1 MKKRVAFYTLGCK
14 ANQYDT
20 EVMKEKI
27 REEDGFELV
36 AFEED
41 HDVSIINTCSVTNGA
56 DRKSRKYIRRAA
68 RKSKFVLVT
77 GCYVTLNSDTI
88 TEISGVDGLFSNSQK
103 TEIIDILKLAESN
116 NSGTFFPDQGSWDI
130 DRQAISR
137 DSNHTRAFLKIQDGC
152 SNRCSFCKVHFLRGP
167 ARSKSPARVVKE
179 TRNLGEHGFT
189 EVVLTGINMAEYG
202 ENDEELARLIRKL
215 AEVEEISRIRLSSI
229 NPEGITEELL
239 EAFEET
245 DNTCPYFHIP
255 LQSGSNRIL
264 DRMNRGYTRE
274 YYLDRVN
281 LIKQKLPNGTF
292 GTDLM
297 VGFPGERD
305 SDFEKTL
312 SMVKKVGFINTHVFR
327 YSPREVT
334 PASGF
339 DGRVDSNVKKH
350 RSEELRALAASVGQE
365 QREKFLGRTLEM
377 IVEEKS
383 DRIHGRRGYS
393 KNYLD
398 LHLPENSLA
407 KKIEGGETVT
417 VKLIDVED
425 DYCVGKPHDRL
436 KGENSASKRT
446 TREGKENN
454 TV

>member
-27 REEDGFELV
+27 KEADGLEPVTFD
-36 AFEED
+36 ED
-41 HDVSIINTCSVTNGA
+41 HDVSIINTCSVTNSA

-68 RKSKFVLVT
+68 RKGKTVLVT
-77 GCYVTLNSDTI
+77 GCYVTLDSDTI
-88 TEISGVDGLFSNSQK
+88 SEISGVDGIIPNSQK
-103 TEIIDILKLAESN
+103 TEIIDILKRAESN
-116 NSGTFFPDQGSWDI
+116 DAVTFPQDPVNWDI
-130 DRQAISR
+130 DRQAISQ
-137 DSNHTRAFLKIQDGC
+137 DSNHTRAFLKVQDGC
-152 SNRCSFCKVHFLRGP
+152 SNRCTFCKVHFLRGP
-167 ARSKSPARVVKE
+167 ARSKSPSRVVEE
-179 TRNLGEHGFT
+179 TRTLGKRGFE

-202 ENDEELARLIRKL
+202 ENDRGLALLIRKL

-239 EAFEET
+239 EAFEGT
-245 DNTCPYFHIP
+245 DKTCPYFHIP

-312 SMVKKVGFINTHVFR
+312 SMVEKVGFINTHVFR

-334 PASGF
+334 PASDF
-339 DGRVDSNVKKH
+339 DGRVDSNVKKN
-350 RSEELRALAASVGQE
+350 RSEKLRWIWANG
-365 QREKFLGRTLEM
+365 
-377 IVEEKS
+377 
-383 DRIHGRRGYS
+383 
-393 KNYLD
+393 
-398 LHLPENSLA
+398 
-407 KKIEGGETVT
+407 
-417 VKLIDVED
+417 
-425 DYCVGKPHDRL
+425 
-436 KGENSASKRT
+436 
-446 TREGKENN
+446 
-454 TV
+454 